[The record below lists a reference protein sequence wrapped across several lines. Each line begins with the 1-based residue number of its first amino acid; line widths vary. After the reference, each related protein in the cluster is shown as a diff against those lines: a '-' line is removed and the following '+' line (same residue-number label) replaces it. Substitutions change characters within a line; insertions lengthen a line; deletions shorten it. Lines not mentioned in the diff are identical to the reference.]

1 MNVGGVHLQLVTFH
15 LKSKK
20 IKGKD
25 NFLKREAVIMSRKT
39 KNIDHELCDY
49 DEAYDR
55 ESASNIG
62 WCGKCKIPEC
72 PYNKDL
78 NEKRRIDLKTMKR
91 KFPILVKRQRA

>member
-1 MNVGGVHLQLVTFH
+1 
-15 LKSKK
+15 
-20 IKGKD
+20 
-25 NFLKREAVIMSRKT
+25 MSRKT

-78 NEKRRIDLKTMKR
+78 TKKKTNGLKNQNETEISYSCEKTKSM
-91 KFPILVKRQRA
+91 I

>member
-1 MNVGGVHLQLVTFH
+1 
-15 LKSKK
+15 
-20 IKGKD
+20 
-25 NFLKREAVIMSRKT
+25 MSRKT

-55 ESASNIG
+55 ESASDIG

-78 NEKRRIDLKTMKR
+78 NEKRIKYNEKNSSGNKKINGRMVR
-91 KFPILVKRQRA
+91 

>member
-1 MNVGGVHLQLVTFH
+1 
-15 LKSKK
+15 
-20 IKGKD
+20 
-25 NFLKREAVIMSRKT
+25 MSRKT

-55 ESASNIG
+55 ESASDIG

-78 NEKRRIDLKTMKR
+78 NEKRRMGWKTPMKR
-91 KFPILVKRQRA
+91 RKYARIEKRIKYNEKNNSGN

>member
-1 MNVGGVHLQLVTFH
+1 
-15 LKSKK
+15 
-20 IKGKD
+20 
-25 NFLKREAVIMSRKT
+25 MSRKT

-55 ESASNIG
+55 ESASDIG

-78 NEKRRIDLKTMKR
+78 NEKRRMGWKTQWNDD
-91 KFPILVKRQRA
+91 FLIGGNDYGI

>member
-1 MNVGGVHLQLVTFH
+1 
-15 LKSKK
+15 
-20 IKGKD
+20 
-25 NFLKREAVIMSRKT
+25 MSRKI

-55 ESASNIG
+55 ESASDIG

-78 NEKRRIDLKTMKR
+78 NEKRRMGWKT
-91 KFPILVKRQRA
+91 Q

>member
-1 MNVGGVHLQLVTFH
+1 
-15 LKSKK
+15 
-20 IKGKD
+20 
-25 NFLKREAVIMSRKT
+25 MSRKT

-91 KFPILVKRQRA
+91 KFLEEIRESRKGKYSFSRAKPNVS